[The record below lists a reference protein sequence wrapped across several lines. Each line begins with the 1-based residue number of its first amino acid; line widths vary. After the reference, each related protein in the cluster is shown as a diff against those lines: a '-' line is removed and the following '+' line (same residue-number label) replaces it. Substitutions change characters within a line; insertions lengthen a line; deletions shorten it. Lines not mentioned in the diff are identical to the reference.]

1 MKPTIFI
8 GCSGQAL
15 PTARAVQSVL
25 ASDAD
30 VTLWNQ
36 GVFPL
41 ASNTVQALLT
51 ATRRHDYAVFVLAD
65 DDFAIIKGHEHRVTR
80 DNVLFELGLSVAT
93 VGLERTFIMV
103 SSASPDYHLPTD
115 LAGITVASY
124 DPNSHG
130 GNIRGAVGAACG
142 DILEAIGRRH
152 PLSGEWAL
160 FIVGSAGV
168 GPNGTMTFVA
178 AGDRVNARLTL
189 NRTTEGNDARRDFV
203 YEGRYVAG
211 QVVLTFEQG
220 GAQDQI
226 VGAMVLRFRADR
238 SSLDGRT
245 TFWHHD
251 KAAMVTTDFLLK
263 RPIA

>member
-1 MKPTIFI
+1 MKPTIFV

-15 PTARAVQSVL
+15 PVARAVQSVL
-25 ASDAD
+25 AGDAD

-41 ASNTVQALLT
+41 SSSTVQELLK

-65 DDFAIIKGHEHRVTR
+65 DDFAIIKGQAHRITR

-103 SSASPDYHLPTD
+103 SSASPDFHLPTD
-115 LAGITVASY
+115 LAGITVAGY

-130 GNIRGAVGAACG
+130 GNIRAAIGAACA
-142 DILEAIGRRH
+142 DILDAIGKRH
-152 PLSGEWAL
+152 PLSGEWYL
-160 FIVGSAGV
+160 FIAGTSDDL
-168 GPNGTMTFVA
+168 PNGTMSFVA
-178 AGDRVNARLTL
+178 AGDRVNARLRL
-189 NRTTEGNDARRDFV
+189 RRTPEGDESARDFI

-238 SSLDGRT
+238 SVLEGRT

-251 KAAMVTTDFLLK
+251 KAAMVTSDFVLK
-263 RPIA
+263 RPDA